1 MMSTVVFFYTWILYR
16 NSQKTYLEKIV
27 IEQSILARKYG
38 ISLEM
43 SMWVNV
49 NSKYLG
55 RPQLS
60 VQAW

>member
-16 NSQKTYLEKIV
+16 NSQKTDLEKIV